1 MECTKYPLSHEW
13 HVAINKHGDAW
24 TKAGSEWSEMRFMYE
39 AKTMANEIPRMVMLF
54 KAEREGALPKMHKQ
68 CSMQDAVPV
77 KDNHLSCC
85 LGVKARE
92 CPHLL
97 ALEQI
102 ERCSPDDI
110 DAAKAWTCAAH
121 IVSQG
126 GDRMGEGYML
136 RVDDRMFWDNV
147 HASLAQQRDA
157 PEYGR

>member
-1 MECTKYPLSHEW
+1 MEQTKYPLNHEW
-13 HVAINKHGDAW
+13 HVAVNRHSDEW
-24 TKAGSEWSEMRFMYE
+24 RKADKEWGEMRFMYE
-39 AKTMANEIPRMVMLF
+39 AKRMADEVPRMVMLF
-54 KAEREGALPKMHKQ
+54 RQERENALPQTHQQ
-68 CSMQDAVPV
+68 CSMQAPVPV

-97 ALEQI
+97 ALEKI
-102 ERCSPDDI
+102 ERATPEDVDE
-110 DAAKAWTCAAH
+110 AKAWTCAAH

-147 HASLAQQRDA
+147 YSSLAQTD
-157 PEYGR
+157 EG

>member
-1 MECTKYPLSHEW
+1 MERTKYPLNHEW
-13 HVAINKHGDAW
+13 HVAVNRHSEDW
-24 TKAGSEWSEMRFMYE
+24 RKAGNEWGAMRFMYE
-39 AKTMANEIPRMVMLF
+39 AKKMADEVPRMVMLF
-54 KAEREGALPKMHKQ
+54 KAEREKTLPQTHKQ

-85 LGVKARE
+85 LGMKARE

-97 ALEQI
+97 ALEKI
-102 ERCSPDDI
+102 ERSTPDDV
-110 DAAKAWTCAAH
+110 DEAKAWTCAAH

-147 HASLAQQRDA
+147 YSSLAQPD
-157 PEYGR
+157 EG

>member
-1 MECTKYPLSHEW
+1 MEQTKYPLNHEW
-13 HVAINKHGDAW
+13 HVAVNRHSDEW
-24 TKAGSEWSEMRFMYE
+24 RKADKEWGEMRFMYE
-39 AKTMANEIPRMVMLF
+39 AKIMADEVPRMVMLF
-54 KAEREGALPKMHKQ
+54 RQERENALPQTHQQ
-68 CSMQDAVPV
+68 CSMQAPVPV

-97 ALEQI
+97 ALEKI
-102 ERCSPDDI
+102 ERATPEDVDE
-110 DAAKAWTCAAH
+110 AKAWTCAAH

-147 HASLAQQRDA
+147 YSSLAQTD
-157 PEYGR
+157 EG